1 MISHKINRMRTIE
14 ENNPENLGVENK
26 IGPTDIEDIMIY
38 NSRDRIALLI
48 IARKEASINN
58 QELMVITKTISKS
71 NTKEKN
77 KNISLN
83 TPRMRKSKS
92 LESVHVQKV
101 LTQREKVMNHSL
113 VIAINLLTK
122 AMNMIV
128 REANLAMV
136 MLVISNSR
144 LGQTL
149 ATIE

>member
-1 MISHKINRMRTIE
+1 RVSVISHKINRMRTIE
-14 ENNPENLGVENK
+14 ENNPEDLGVENK

-83 TPRMRKSKS
+83 TPRISKS
-92 LESVHVQKV
+92 LESIHVQKV
-101 LTQREKVMNHSL
+101 LTQRGKVMNHSL
-113 VIAINLLTK
+113 VIAINLLT
-122 AMNMIV
+122 
-128 REANLAMV
+128 
-136 MLVISNSR
+136 
-144 LGQTL
+144 
-149 ATIE
+149 